1 MEHEGLMSF
10 GEDDGGSEVEM
21 ETLHGRNWPT
31 VTQFSVF
38 LENRVGQLME
48 VVRSFQGSKVKIV
61 GLTISDSADCSI
73 LRLILSHPEQG
84 REILAINKH
93 AFAENELVA
102 VELPPSPNALAE
114 LCMALLQA
122 EINIHYAYPLI
133 VHPRGRA
140 AVAMHIDNN
149 EQASRTLHEMGFD
162 ILCEADLA
170 WCFVDACSGGP
181 YEPEARA
188 RDVRGRRKSLRL
200 RFRLVSD
207 RPPPQTDSLVLS

>member
-1 MEHEGLMSF
+1 MSF
-10 GEDDGGSEVEM
+10 GEDEGGNEVEL

-38 LENRVGQLME
+38 LENRVGQLLE
-48 VVRSFQGSKVKIV
+48 VVRSFQGTKVKIV

-84 REILAINKH
+84 REILSLNKH

-102 VELPPSPNALAE
+102 AE
-114 LCMALLQA
+114 LTTASSSLGDLCTALLRA

-133 VHPRGRA
+133 VQPRGRS

-149 EQASRTLHEMGFD
+149 EQASRTLHDMGFE

-170 WCFVDACSGGP
+170 N
-181 YEPEARA
+181 
-188 RDVRGRRKSLRL
+188 
-200 RFRLVSD
+200 
-207 RPPPQTDSLVLS
+207 

>member
-1 MEHEGLMSF
+1 MSF
-10 GEDDGGSEVEM
+10 GEDEGGNEVEL

-38 LENRVGQLME
+38 LENRVGQLLE
-48 VVRSFQGSKVKIV
+48 VVRSFQGTKVKIV

-84 REILAINKH
+84 REILSLNKH

-102 VELPPSPNALAE
+102 AE
-114 LCMALLQA
+114 LTTAASSLSDLCTALLRA

-133 VHPRGRA
+133 VHPRGRS

-149 EQASRTLHEMGFD
+149 EQASRTLHDMGFE

-170 WCFVDACSGGP
+170 N
-181 YEPEARA
+181 
-188 RDVRGRRKSLRL
+188 
-200 RFRLVSD
+200 
-207 RPPPQTDSLVLS
+207 